1 MIRINRYRKE
11 ENMKTYVKREKN
23 VEDICILENWK
34 CLKQAL
40 KQSEIDIENGDFYEL
55 EETLEKMNRIIEEA
69 ENGSKNL

>member
-1 MIRINRYRKE
+1 
-11 ENMKTYVKREKN
+11 MKTYVKREKN